1 MLPKNRIGKLIRA
14 FGLLI
19 PKQRL
24 IVAVLFFPVLDRFSG
39 HAFAAD
45 IEASHIVRRVDRK
58 EQHKGQK
65 IDADQDQD
73 AVADAS

>member
-1 MLPKNRIGKLIRA
+1 MLPKNRIGQLIRA

-24 IVAVLFFPVLDRFSG
+24 VVTVFFFPVLDCFGR
-39 HAFAAD
+39 HTFAAD
-45 IEASHIVRRVDRK
+45 IEARHIIRRVDRK
-58 EQHKGQK
+58 EQHESQE
-65 IDADQDQD
+65 IDADQNQE